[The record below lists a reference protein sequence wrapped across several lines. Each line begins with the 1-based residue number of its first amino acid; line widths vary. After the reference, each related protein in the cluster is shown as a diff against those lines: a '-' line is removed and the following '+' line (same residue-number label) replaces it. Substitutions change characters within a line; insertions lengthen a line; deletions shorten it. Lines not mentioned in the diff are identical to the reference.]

1 MDVQLLY
8 RLLADAML
16 LLHFAFVGFVVVGFA
31 LILVGLLAG
40 WRWIHNRYFRL
51 AHLAAIGVVVA
62 QAWLSRIC
70 PLTTWE
76 NELRR
81 RAGQDFYAETFV
93 QHWLHR
99 VLFYDAEPW
108 VFTAIYTVFGAL
120 VLLVWWLSRRAGGTG
135 RR

>member
-1 MDVQLLY
+1 MDHPLVY
-8 RLLADAML
+8 RLLADLVL
-16 LLHFAFVGFVVVGFA
+16 LVHFSFTGFVVIGF
-31 LILVGLLAG
+31 LLSLLGLAVG
-40 WRWIHNRYFRL
+40 WRWVRNPYFRR
-51 AHLAAIGVVVA
+51 AHLVAIGVVVA
-62 QAWLSRIC
+62 QAWLGRIC

-81 RAGQDFYAETFV
+81 RAGQDAYTETFV

-120 VLLVWWLSRRAGGTG
+120 VLLVWWLTRAKQ
-135 RR
+135 